1 MDAGQPTGF
10 NIPPEQFILPER
22 VTVRDPQ
29 GGQYVIQRVLG
40 KGESGAVYLV
50 RERDQKQRVFALK
63 EVINPNEDERKRF
76 AFEAEVLK
84 RLHHRALPHV
94 YRVFENASLKRV
106 YLLMDYIE
114 GRNLEDL
121 RREQPGECFSLP
133 VVMALMAP
141 IVDAL
146 IYLHAQ
152 NPPIVHRD
160 IKPAN
165 IILPANGEAML
176 VGFGSAKEYV
186 PDSTTPILGRR
197 SPGYAAPEQYRKGT
211 SPATDIYG
219 LGATLYAL
227 LTGVTPVNAPFRVT
241 EHWTTKVDPLKPA
254 NLLRPE
260 IPAAAAQALQ
270 QAMAISAADRF
281 ETVAQFQQAFMMHGP
296 QQAPYADTINKPGA
310 FPPERI
316 LAGSDAQSWQKA
328 QPAAVSKKGW
338 TLRLSAVLLLL
349 LAIGT
354 GYFAYEWGYTLLLL
368 CSLGVFLLAFAGLL
382 ISVMMHRLNPR
393 AGKLQRRGR
402 DEEDAI
408 RRTR

>member
-1 MDAGQPTGF
+1 MDTGQPDGF

-22 VTVRDPQ
+22 VTVRGPN
-29 GGQYVIQRVLG
+29 GSQYVIERVLG
-40 KGESGAVYLV
+40 KGEFGAIYLV

-63 EVINPNEDERKRF
+63 EVINPNKDERERF

-84 RLHHRALPHV
+84 RLDHRALPRV

-121 RREQPGECFSLP
+121 RKEQPGKCFSLP
-133 VVMALMAP
+133 VVRDLMAP

-152 NPPIVHRD
+152 DPPIVHRD

-165 IILPANGEAML
+165 IILPVSGEAML
-176 VGFGSAKEYV
+176 VDFGSAKEYV
-186 PDSTTPILGRR
+186 PDSTTTMLGHR

-219 LGATLYAL
+219 LGTTFYAL
-227 LTGVTPVNAPFRVT
+227 LTGITPVNAPFRFT
-241 EHWTTKVDPLKPA
+241 ESWTTGIDPVKPA

-260 IPAAAAQALQ
+260 IPVAVAQALQ
-270 QAMAISAADRF
+270 KAMALSIADRF
-281 ETVAQFQQAFMMHGP
+281 ETVEQLWQALKMHNTQQV
-296 QQAPYADTINKPGA
+296 PYAATIHKPQTLH
-310 FPPERI
+310 PERVSVD
-316 LAGSDAQSWQKA
+316 SDTQLSQKA
-328 QPAAVSKKGW
+328 QPAPLSQKEKA
-338 TLRLSAVLLLL
+338 LRLCAVLLVI

-354 GYFAYEWGYTLLLL
+354 GFFSYEWGYNLLLL
-368 CSLGVFLLAFAGLL
+368 CSLGVFLLALGGLL
-382 ISVMMHRLNPR
+382 ISVMTHKLNPR
-393 AGKLQRRGR
+393 TG
-402 DEEDAI
+402 
-408 RRTR
+408 RTRYRGHDQ